1 MSEVSVSKGRAVF
14 LCAVLI
20 ALLVF
25 GFFSNAVWFFAPSPD
40 SEENEPVLWSSS
52 VPLGPEPVIALRAT
66 AYNSLEEQTNS
77 EPFVTA
83 SGKTTRSGIV
93 ALSRD
98 LLERFPYGTTIKIVD
113 VRPLPNLPNG
123 CGATMETVEGLETL
137 PGLLPGEFLVADT
150 MHPRKENQL
159 DVWLEHLEDSIRWG
173 VCWVFVQASPEQEF
187 SFVSRR

>member
-14 LCAVLI
+14 LCVILI

-25 GFFSNAVWFFAPSPD
+25 GFFSNAVWFFVSSPD
-40 SEENEPVLWSSS
+40 SEENEPTLWSSS
-52 VPLGPEPVIALRAT
+52 VPLGPETVIVLRAT

-83 SGKTTRSGIV
+83 SGKTTQSGIV

-113 VRPLPNLPNG
+113 VRPLPNSPNG
-123 CGATMETVEGLETL
+123 CGATMETVENLERL

-159 DVWLEHLEDSIRWG
+159 DMWLEHLEDATKWG
-173 VCWVFVQASPEQEF
+173 VCKVYVKAPPKQNLFL
-187 SFVSRR
+187 VSR